1 MAPIHPEYFDLPK
14 PARDIEGAKRLM
26 AEAGY
31 ENGLDLTID
40 VGNTNGPWQQ
50 NACELLKQQVAD
62 IGVNLTLN
70 VMPSS
75 KYWELW
81 TETPFG
87 ITAWTHRPLGTMVLS
102 LGYRSGVPWNETSYS
117 NPEFD
122 AMHDECRV
130 TIDEERQ
137 VELFRAM
144 MELVVVT
151 DVAEIPVVNRRSLAA
166 KHNKIQGFTE
176 SPWADQPV
184 WDLKN
189 WTLDG

>member
-1 MAPIHPEYFDLPK
+1 MHTNSSGAY
-14 PARDIEGAKRLM
+14 PAEWFERFRTDQMNSQANQWTG
-26 AEAGY
+26 
-31 ENGLDLTID
+31 
-40 VGNTNGPWQQ
+40 GNPN
-50 NACELLKQQVAD
+50 
-62 IGVNLTLN
+62 
-70 VMPSS
+70 
-75 KYWELW
+75 
-81 TETPFG
+81 
-87 ITAWTHRPLGTMVLS
+87 R
-102 LGYRSGVPWNETSYS
+102 YS

-166 KHNKIQGFTE
+166 KHNKIQGFTQ